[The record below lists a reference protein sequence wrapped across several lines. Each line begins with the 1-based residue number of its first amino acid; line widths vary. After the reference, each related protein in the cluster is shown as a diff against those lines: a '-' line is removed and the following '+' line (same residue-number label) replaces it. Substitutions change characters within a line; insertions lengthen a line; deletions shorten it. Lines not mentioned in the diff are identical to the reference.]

1 MPPRF
6 LLRLQLLVQLLL
18 QLELRQE
25 LLNRQVLEHLRDE
38 VLQPLELLRFREL
51 VP

>member
-6 LLRLQLLVQLLL
+6 LLEPQLLVLL

-25 LLNRQVLEHLRDE
+25 RLNLK
-38 VLQPLELLRFREL
+38 F
-51 VP
+51 

>member
-6 LLRLQLLVQLLL
+6 LLEPQLLVLL
-18 QLELRQE
+18 QPELQQE
-25 LLNRQVLEHLRDE
+25 RLNQKFLEHLHDE
-38 VLQPLELLRFREL
+38 VLQPLEQLQFREL

>member
-6 LLRLQLLVQLLL
+6 LLESQLEPLVLL
-18 QLELRQE
+18 QLVLLTELVNQKF
-25 LLNRQVLEHLRDE
+25 LVDPHDE
-38 VLQPLELLRFREL
+38 VLQPLEQLQFREL

>member
-6 LLRLQLLVQLLL
+6 LLEPQLLPLVLL
-18 QLELRQE
+18 QLVLLQE
-25 LLNRQVLEHLRDE
+25 RLNQQLLEHLHDE
-38 VLQPLELLRFREL
+38 VLQPLEPLRFREL